1 MATTHEAPSAPLLA
15 GPWDIA
21 TIEQYLQSTVIPVR
35 LATAGRNGPLVQ
47 SMWFL
52 WRDCRLWCATQDSAV
67 VVHRLQAD
75 PHCAFEVAGDM
86 PPYRGVRGQGV
97 AEIVKSDGKDVLHQ
111 LLHRYLGGTHS
122 GLASWLLSRADHEV
136 AISIRPDHMTSWD
149 FRSRMEE

>member
-15 GPWDIA
+15 GPWDMA
-21 TIEQYLQSTVIPVR
+21 TIEHYLQVTVIPVR
-35 LATAGRNGPLVQ
+35 LATSGRSGPLVQ

-97 AEIVKSDGKDVLHQ
+97 AEIVKSEGKDVLRQ
-111 LLHRYLGGTHS
+111 LLQRYLGGTHS
-122 GLASWLLSRADHEV
+122 GLAGWLLSRADHEV
-136 AISIRPDHMTSWD
+136 AISVRPDHMTSWD